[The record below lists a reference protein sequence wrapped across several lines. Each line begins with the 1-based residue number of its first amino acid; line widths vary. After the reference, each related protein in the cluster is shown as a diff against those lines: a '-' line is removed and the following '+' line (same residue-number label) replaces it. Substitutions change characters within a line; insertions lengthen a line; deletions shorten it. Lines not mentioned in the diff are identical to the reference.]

1 MDADHRDQ
9 IQAIKEL
16 RDAGDMN
23 EEDYKLCMKTALEEA
38 LARSKGRKEVEEA
51 LARSKGRKEAHH
63 NLARSTQPAAAA
75 EGATAGATAGATGGE
90 SEDSTSSSTPNLV
103 VDASLLQHQH
113 GAAIPVVLPYEGN
126 TNTGPVRMGIPV
138 VRGSSTIG
146 G

>member
-1 MDADHRDQ
+1 MDADHKDQ

-23 EEDYKLCMKTALEEA
+23 EEDYKLCMKTAL
-38 LARSKGRKEVEEA
+38 EEA

-90 SEDSTSSSTPNLV
+90 SEDSTSSRTPNLV

-138 VRGSSTIG
+138 VPGSSTIG